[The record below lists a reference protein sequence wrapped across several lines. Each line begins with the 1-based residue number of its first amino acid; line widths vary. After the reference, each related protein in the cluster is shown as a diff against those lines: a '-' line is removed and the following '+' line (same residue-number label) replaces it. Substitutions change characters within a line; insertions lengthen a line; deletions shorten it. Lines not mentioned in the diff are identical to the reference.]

1 VRLLAALAGLLLSLA
16 AGAQQYPD
24 RPVTIVSGF
33 PPGGM
38 VDIVARALAE
48 GMRPKF
54 PRGIVVLSRSG
65 MGGAI
70 AAGETVRAAPDGYT
84 LTFAPKSA
92 LVIQPQL
99 AELPY
104 KSPADFAPVINV
116 VSFYS
121 LVVTRADA
129 PWKTPQDLLQAARA
143 NPGKLRIGT
152 PGEFTTPHL
161 SLEQLKRLAGIEV
174 LHVPF
179 KGWAESSTALL
190 GGHID
195 LAVAQPGE
203 LGALVEAKRI
213 HVVGVFQPERNALFP
228 AAPTF
233 REAGFPVYAGTYFS
247 LLAPKDTP
255 PEVLKYLHDAAREA
269 MEQRAFV
276 DLARQRA
283 VEVEYRSGERL
294 RADLMEEFRIHTEL
308 LRSLGILKK

>member
-1 VRLLAALAGLLLSLA
+1 
-16 AGAQQYPD
+16 
-24 RPVTIVSGF
+24 
-33 PPGGM
+33 
-38 VDIVARALAE
+38 
-48 GMRPKF
+48 
-54 PRGIVVLSRSG
+54 

-99 AELPY
+99 AELAY

-129 PWKTPQDLLQAARA
+129 PWKTPQDLIQAARA

-161 SLEQLKRLAGIEV
+161 SLEQLKRLAGIDV

-247 LLAPKDTP
+247 LLAPRDTP
-255 PEVLKYLHDAAREA
+255 PEVQKYLHDAAKEA

-294 RADLMEEFRIHTEL
+294 RADLMEEFRIHAEL